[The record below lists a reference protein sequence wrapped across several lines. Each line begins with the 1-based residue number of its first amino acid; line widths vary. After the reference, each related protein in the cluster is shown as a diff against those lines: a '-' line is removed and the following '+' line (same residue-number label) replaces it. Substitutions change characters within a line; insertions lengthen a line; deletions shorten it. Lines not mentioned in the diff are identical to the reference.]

1 MTDNTLRTK
10 PPPDRH
16 VEAENPRRNVEFSHA
31 PRSYGRWIAWIVTI
45 LIAVD
50 VVWNVARNPNFE
62 WHVVA
67 QWFTEATVIKGL
79 GVTLGLTVV
88 SMLLGVFIGLMLAIA
103 RLSQSQLLRRLS
115 GLYIWFFRGTPLL
128 VQLLFWY
135 NMSTLF
141 PRVVLG
147 VPFGPEY
154 MSWNTNDLITPLTAA
169 IAGLALNEAAY
180 MAEIIR
186 AGLLSVDNGQ
196 AETAQA
202 FGMSRGRALR
212 RIIIPQAMRSIIPP
226 TGNQLISMIKATSL
240 VSVIAMGDLLYSVQT
255 IYNRTF
261 EVVPMLMVAVIW
273 YLLITSVLNVGQS
286 AIERY
291 YARGTSRSGSAT
303 KRRQTSGDEKAIPMI
318 NQPGR
323 PHKEQR

>member
-1 MTDNTLRTK
+1 MTENTFRVK
-10 PPPDRH
+10 PPDSH
-16 VEAENPRRNVEFSHA
+16 EAGNPRRNVELAHA
-31 PRSYGRWIAWIVTI
+31 PRNYGRWISWIIVT
-45 LIAVD
+45 LIAID

-62 WHVVA
+62 WHVVG
-67 QWFTEATVIKGL
+67 QWFTEGTVVKGL

-88 SMLLGVFIGLMLAIA
+88 SMLLGVFLGLMLAIA

-147 VPFGPEY
+147 IPFGPEY

-196 AETAQA
+196 GETAQA

-273 YLLITSVLNVGQS
+273 YLLITSILNVGQS

-303 KRRQTSGDEKAIPMI
+303 KRRQVSGEEKTIPI
-318 NQPGR
+318 VNAPSQTHEEER
-323 PHKEQR
+323 

>member
-1 MTDNTLRTK
+1 MTENIFRAK
-10 PPPDRH
+10 PPDSH
-16 VEAENPRRNVEFSHA
+16 EADNPRRNVEFAHA
-31 PRSYGRWIAWIVTI
+31 PRNYGRWISWIIVTLVAI
-45 LIAVD
+45 D

-62 WHVVA
+62 WHVVG
-67 QWFTEATVIKGL
+67 QWFTEGTVVKGL

-147 VPFGPEY
+147 IPFGPEY

-196 AETAQA
+196 GETAQA

-273 YLLITSVLNVGQS
+273 YLLITSILNVGQS

-303 KRRQTSGDEKAIPMI
+303 KRRQVSGEEKTIPI
-318 NQPGR
+318 VNAPSQT
-323 PHKEQR
+323 HKEER